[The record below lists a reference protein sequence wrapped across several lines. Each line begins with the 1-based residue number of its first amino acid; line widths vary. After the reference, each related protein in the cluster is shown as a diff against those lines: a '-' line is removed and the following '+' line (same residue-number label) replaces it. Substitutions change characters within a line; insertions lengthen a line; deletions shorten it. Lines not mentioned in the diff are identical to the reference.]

1 MATDNSGPR
10 VDAAKAM
17 KHWPR
22 WRGRR
27 KPSDQRG
34 YQRAVHGDQ
43 LRWIHIVC
51 AGRSQH
57 PRLVHEDGGACS
69 DRGVRPVT
77 HRRCASVSA
86 PHQRTPNC
94 GLCSSLLCIGGHSTA
109 SGQLSTVCSAGVQ
122 MQTWMPVGRSIKG
135 VYRRDALAARAQS
148 SANMLASS
156 GHPDCA
162 KIVNP
167 IDAPPTRSPLQVH
180 TALARRFSG
189 LSVIEVG
196 TRNGDGA
203 ECWAS
208 AASKL
213 YAVEMDHKYCG
224 ILRARSSKLPRGF
237 EVLCTKFAR
246 IPPEILLSADYFTCA
261 QPAVSHPR
269 PAPAA

>member
-1 MATDNSGPR
+1 
-10 VDAAKAM
+10 
-17 KHWPR
+17 
-22 WRGRR
+22 
-27 KPSDQRG
+27 
-34 YQRAVHGDQ
+34 
-43 LRWIHIVC
+43 
-51 AGRSQH
+51 
-57 PRLVHEDGGACS
+57 
-69 DRGVRPVT
+69 
-77 HRRCASVSA
+77 
-86 PHQRTPNC
+86 
-94 GLCSSLLCIGGHSTA
+94 
-109 SGQLSTVCSAGVQ
+109 
-122 MQTWMPVGRSIKG
+122 
-135 VYRRDALAARAQS
+135 
-148 SANMLASS
+148 MLASS

-261 QPAVSHPR
+261 QPAASRPR
-269 PAPAA
+269 PSPAAETKCFRLRLARDRVGGRRDQFHVPQLVGQPREACAAQARQHGRMVKVQSGPSSAPLPPQGTHSGSRQLGTPRKRPAHSAPRHCLRYSNQPPQNPLISPPFTIQAWPPSCSTPGTIAT

>member
-1 MATDNSGPR
+1 
-10 VDAAKAM
+10 
-17 KHWPR
+17 
-22 WRGRR
+22 
-27 KPSDQRG
+27 
-34 YQRAVHGDQ
+34 
-43 LRWIHIVC
+43 
-51 AGRSQH
+51 
-57 PRLVHEDGGACS
+57 
-69 DRGVRPVT
+69 
-77 HRRCASVSA
+77 
-86 PHQRTPNC
+86 
-94 GLCSSLLCIGGHSTA
+94 
-109 SGQLSTVCSAGVQ
+109 
-122 MQTWMPVGRSIKG
+122 
-135 VYRRDALAARAQS
+135 
-148 SANMLASS
+148 MLASS

-261 QPAVSHPR
+261 QPAVSRPR
-269 PAPAA
+269 PQPPPLRLTVSASGLHATGWVDGATNSMFLNWLANRGRRALLKPGSMAAIMFDTRHNSDVSNLRTLLPYSAWSERVDFEECAACSRIVGAKGYKAESKWESCDRAVGTFVIAGFLLSHLPGNISKGPHPSLKKSNFTGGCSTRA